1 MFLNIFK
8 NRYKIFGLLTSP
20 NKKAIKYMYIYNNWK
35 GLDNPTPYQPK
46 FQQSTPDNLGIW
58 CDQILAWEALR
69 GKFYAQTAIILIDW
83 FAASERRFIGHI
95 LLSFDLHKMF
105 TQQWQTYHSFTAISN
120 KINRPS
126 WPWKFKILTH
136 WEAKPVRE
144 CLWFQLCSLFNDD
157 CSCKCHH
164 KVLKIFK
171 HHQAS
176 HG

>member
-1 MFLNIFK
+1 MIFNYCK
-8 NRYKIFGLLTSP
+8 TPYRCFKIFSNQYKIFGLLTSP
-20 NKKAIKYMYIYNNWK
+20 NRKAKKYIYNIWK
-35 GLDNPTPYQPK
+35 GLDNPTPDQPK

-105 TQQWQTYHSFTAISN
+105 TQQWQTYLPFIHSD

-126 WPWKFKILTH
+126 WPWKFEILTH
-136 WEAKPVRE
+136 WETKPVRE
-144 CLWFQLCSLFNDD
+144 CLWFCLCYLNQWWLFM
-157 CSCKCHH
+157 
-164 KVLKIFK
+164 
-171 HHQAS
+171 
-176 HG
+176 